1 MRCREGNK
9 SPVIPSRLGSAG
21 LRLAEEI
28 ANLQSFRP
36 AAKPGKFAGNSA
48 RGDSCYPV
56 TYTHVLNRGRL
67 GGHRPLDRLR
77 KPMGVETGGLRL
89 SHPSAQIRHGGLSTA
104 LPTPHW
110 FRPTTRCAA
119 FYLAPDT
126 LARYNPHRL
135 GSSWSGLVQL
145 VF

>member
-9 SPVIPSRLGSAG
+9 SPVIPSKLGSAG
-21 LRLAEEI
+21 LRLAEKI

-36 AAKPGKFAGNSA
+36 AAKPGKFAGDSA

-67 GGHRPLDRLR
+67 GGHSPLDRLR

-89 SHPSAQIRHGGLSTA
+89 TGRSDQIPQGGLPREWKSLLSKELWPA
-104 LPTPHW
+104 LGPPW
-110 FRPTTRCAA
+110 GFV
-119 FYLAPDT
+119 
-126 LARYNPHRL
+126 L
-135 GSSWSGLVQL
+135 GCPGGFLRWSSET
-145 VF
+145 